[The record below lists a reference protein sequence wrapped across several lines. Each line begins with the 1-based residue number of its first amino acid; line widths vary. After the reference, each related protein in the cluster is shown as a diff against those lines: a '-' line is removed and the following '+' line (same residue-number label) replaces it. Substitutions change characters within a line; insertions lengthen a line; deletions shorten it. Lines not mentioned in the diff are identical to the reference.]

1 MIAKVNRNIL
11 IGFLI
16 LFFMAWNGI
25 DSVVATTRTN
35 IVDEMLNGHILKM
48 QKIEKGEKVFMQLL
62 EERKD
67 QIPVIGTPDYVKL
80 LFYYADPSG
89 SLRRSNPQKW
99 ELVDAYAYDFYEK
112 HMLPRVSPEDA
123 GKQYYEPLAY
133 VSGTRDALQQEAV
146 YSIQNL
152 YNRQGAVN
160 YAVKHAGHPTDQPL
174 NKHYNP
180 NYYFTTADCTNFVS
194 QVLHE
199 GGGVP
204 KVDAWW
210 RPWWDKD
217 DWYYHRTGTDPF
229 DANNDDS
236 WSWSWVKAGT
246 LYWHIQARLGTL
258 VNSPSQLRLGD
269 VIQIDFTS
277 DGTIDHTMVVTMIDS
292 SGNIRV
298 SQHTTNRTNEP
309 LINYFSP
316 GRAFYY
322 LNITY

>member
-16 LFFMAWNGI
+16 LFFMTWSGI
-25 DSVVATTRTN
+25 DSVVATTRTS
-35 IVDEMLNGHILKM
+35 IVDEMLNAHILKM

-89 SLRRSNPQKW
+89 SLRHSNPQKW

-123 GKQYYEPLAY
+123 GKQYYEPLA
-133 VSGTRDALQQEAV
+133 
-146 YSIQNL
+146 
-152 YNRQGAVN
+152 
-160 YAVKHAGHPTDQPL
+160 
-174 NKHYNP
+174 
-180 NYYFTTADCTNFVS
+180 
-194 QVLHE
+194 
-199 GGGVP
+199 
-204 KVDAWW
+204 
-210 RPWWDKD
+210 
-217 DWYYHRTGTDPF
+217 
-229 DANNDDS
+229 
-236 WSWSWVKAGT
+236 
-246 LYWHIQARLGTL
+246 L

>member
-1 MIAKVNRNIL
+1 
-11 IGFLI
+11 
-16 LFFMAWNGI
+16 
-25 DSVVATTRTN
+25 
-35 IVDEMLNGHILKM
+35 MLNGHIL
-48 QKIEKGEKVFMQLL
+48 
-62 EERKD
+62 
-67 QIPVIGTPDYVKL
+67 
-80 LFYYADPSG
+80 
-89 SLRRSNPQKW
+89 
-99 ELVDAYAYDFYEK
+99 
-112 HMLPRVSPEDA
+112 
-123 GKQYYEPLAY
+123 
-133 VSGTRDALQQEAV
+133 
-146 YSIQNL
+146 
-152 YNRQGAVN
+152 
-160 YAVKHAGHPTDQPL
+160 YAVKHEGYPTDHPL

-180 NYYFTTADCTNFVS
+180 NYYFSTADCTNFVS

-199 GGGVP
+199 GGVP

-258 VNSPSQLRLGD
+258 VNSPSQLLLGD

-316 GRAFYY
+316 GRTFYY